1 MSSNVKYAQ
10 IVAWTGFKDDYYIDE
25 KSVMKSNSLGDV
37 LRRSTVSILT
47 ALFEDFGESEKTM
60 SQSCFVVISL
70 ALSNDEH
77 FMGGS
82 IVLLEMVCSVRGLGL
97 AELMATIFRH
107 LFLQAMHVIFV
118 SARVVFEHILII

>member
-1 MSSNVKYAQ
+1 MIIVIIKYNQLSLHKCTFIHMKKVETTDYSNNISHHEWIAK
-10 IVAWTGFKDDYYIDE
+10 IVVI
-25 KSVMKSNSLGDV
+25 SVMKSNSLGDV
-37 LRRSTVSILT
+37 LRLSTVSILT

-60 SQSCFVVISL
+60 SQSCFV
-70 ALSNDEH
+70 EH

-82 IVLLEMVCSVRGLGL
+82 IVLLEM
-97 AELMATIFRH
+97 LMATIFRH